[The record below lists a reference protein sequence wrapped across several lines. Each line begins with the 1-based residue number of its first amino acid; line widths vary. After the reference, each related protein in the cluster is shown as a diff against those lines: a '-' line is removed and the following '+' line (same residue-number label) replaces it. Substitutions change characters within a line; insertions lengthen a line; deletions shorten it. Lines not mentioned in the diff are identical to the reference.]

1 MGKQTQGPIIK
12 MTARLIE
19 LKSKDYSLAFTSYI
33 ESLHQD
39 QAFDFCD
46 VTLVSDDDI
55 TIQAHKI
62 LLSSHSNFLKS
73 ILKKHA
79 HTHPLIYLHGIKSS
93 YLGFILDYIYKGEVH
108 LYEDQLNGFLEV
120 AEKLKIRNLT
130 KNIAEEDVKEELT
143 NANTKVRKDVV
154 FNDVENK
161 GASICELDQKIA
173 ELFHNQPKEK
183 SHTGIQPLNNKTSTT
198 PRYLDIFDQSV
209 NSPKQI
215 NKAKELLLIKPE
227 AESKT
232 QNDTCAQS
240 QALSK
245 KSEEGQLKKQCEDK
259 GVNFPKQ
266 ISKAKK
272 ITLITPKVESNP
284 CAQSQAPT
292 KKSEGQIKKQCEDV
306 MFRDLVSINGAI
318 FICKYCGQKSK
329 NKDFI
334 LKHVGTHPHVVKLQ

>member
-1 MGKQTQGPIIK
+1 
-12 MTARLIE
+12 MTGRLIE
-19 LKSKDYSLAFTSYI
+19 LKSNDYSLAFTSYI
-33 ESLHQD
+33 ESLHQE

-46 VTLVSDDDI
+46 VTLVSDDDV

-73 ILKKHA
+73 IFKKHA
-79 HTHPLIYLHGIKSS
+79 HTHPLIYLHGINSS

-130 KNIAEEDVKEELT
+130 KNIAEEDVKEALI

-161 GASICELDQKIA
+161 GASICELDQKVA
-173 ELFHNQPKEK
+173 ELFHKQSNEK
-183 SHTGIQPLNNKTSTT
+183 SHTGIQPLINKTTTT

-215 NKAKELLLIKPE
+215 NKAKELFLIKPK

-232 QNDTCAQS
+232 NNDTCAQS
-240 QALSK
+240 QAPSK
-245 KSEEGQLKKQCEDK
+245 KSEGQLKKQCEDE
-259 GVNFPKQ
+259 GVNSLKQ

-272 ITLITPKVESNP
+272 ITLITPKVEPKTSIDP

-292 KKSEGQIKKQCEDV
+292 KKSEGQIKKQREDV

-334 LKHVGTHPHVVKLQ
+334 MKHVGTHPHIVKLH